1 MEKTIRNRLLSMR
14 EPEDAYRNFSKSLI
28 PGVQEMIGIRL
39 PELRKLAKEIA
50 SSDWKS
56 AMAEPDL
63 YFEERM
69 LRGMIISCLPGS
81 LAELLPFIEEFIP
94 LVDNWSVCD
103 SVFMGMKVFQTDRE
117 LGWEFLQPYLR
128 SEKEFE
134 IRVSLVVLMQHFLKC
149 DNNGRKISRKRSVSM
164 EDLQNDCEEKGLFLD
179 RCFSALKLVRTKDY
193 YASMMAAWMT
203 AEAFCCFP
211 YHTGNFLRA
220 HHLDTQTGQ
229 RAVRKICESRI
240 PEQEVKVSV
249 KQIL

>member
-14 EPEDAYRNFSKSLI
+14 EPEDDYQKFSKSLI

-39 PELRKLAKEIA
+39 PRLRKLAKEIA
-50 SSDWKS
+50 SSDWKP
-56 AMAEPDL
+56 AMEETDL
-63 YFEERM
+63 YFEEVM

-81 LAELLPFIEEFIP
+81 LSGLLPLIAEFIP

-117 LGWEFLQPYLR
+117 LGWEFLQKYLH

-134 IRVSLVVLMQHFLKC
+134 IRVSLVILMQHFLKC
-149 DNNGRKISRKRSVSM
+149 DKNGRKISRKRTVSM
-164 EDLQNDCEEKGLFLD
+164 KDLQNGCEENGLFLD
-179 RCFSALKLVRTKDY
+179 RCFSALKLVRTTDY

-211 YHTGNFLRA
+211 YHTWNFLRE
-220 HHLDTQTGQ
+220 HNLDTQTGQ

-240 PEQEVKVSV
+240 PEGEVKGFV